1 MPGDG
6 QVIDAWWAEFV
17 RTGRLP
23 ASLALVQR
31 RLIRAVFRGEL
42 PSGPVYVKTMTFPRA
57 KDRLRYLLRALPG
70 DHEARM
76 LRATA
81 AAGVPCP
88 EVLAVRTARRW
99 GLPFRS
105 LLVLRALPVL
115 DAPDPVAARL
125 RDAAALTARL
135 LAAGIVHHDLHAG
148 NFVRLQSGALAVLDL
163 QSVGARGRRATTRR
177 CRIAVAARLLREH
190 LAGAAGLASAL
201 VAGGLLAND
210 AEVAAARA
218 QATRELD
225 RFRRSRVLR
234 CLGNS
239 TEFRRFVTWRGTEYR
254 QRADLPD
261 GHWLPAITNA
271 REVWLGQRALQVF
284 EGRPLAFPALFRKW
298 WWCGGKGALYVPRTC
313 DQDRIE
319 LELAAA
325 RAGHVRYHAQLAS
338 RPPELADSV
347 RPPYPP

>member
-1 MPGDG
+1 MSGATPGDG
-6 QVIDAWWAEFV
+6 QVIDAWWAEFT

-23 ASLALVQR
+23 ASLALVQQ
-31 RLIRAVFRGEL
+31 RLIRAVHRGDL

-70 DHEARM
+70 VHEARM
-76 LRATA
+76 LCATA

-105 LLVLRALPVL
+105 LLVLRALPVQN
-115 DAPDPVAARL
+115 APEPVAERL

-163 QSVGARGRRATTRR
+163 QSAGLRGRRAMARGW
-177 CRIAVAARLLREH
+177 RIAGAARLLREH
-190 LAGAAGLASAL
+190 LAGPGGLGSEL
-201 VAGGLLAND
+201 VAGGLLAD
-210 AEVAAARA
+210 QAEVAAARQ

-225 RFRRSRVLR
+225 RFHRTRVLR

-239 TEFRRFVTWRGTEYR
+239 TEFRRLVAWRGIENR
-254 QRADLPD
+254 QRGELPE
-261 GHWLPAITNA
+261 GRWLPPSPVA
-271 REVWLGQRALQVF
+271 RQVWLGQRALQVF
-284 EGRPLAFPALFRKW
+284 EGRPLAFHALFRKW
-298 WWCGGKGALYVPRTC
+298 WWRGGKGSLYVPRAC

-319 LELAAA
+319 LDIAAA
-325 RAGHVRYHAQLAS
+325 RAGHTRYRTQFAL
-338 RPPELADSV
+338 RPRA
-347 RPPYPP
+347 

>member
-1 MPGDG
+1 MSGGASADG
-6 QVIDAWWAEFV
+6 PVIDAWWAEFV

-23 ASLALVQR
+23 VSLELVQQ
-31 RLIRAVFRGEL
+31 RLIRAVFRGDL
-42 PSGPVYVKTMTFPRA
+42 PSGPVYVKTMTFPRP

-70 DHEARM
+70 AHEARM

-105 LLVLRALPVL
+105 LLVLRALPVQG
-115 DAPDPVAARL
+115 APEPVAARL

-148 NFVRLQSGALAVLDL
+148 NFVRLSGGALAVLDL
-163 QSVGARGRRATTRR
+163 QSAGVRGRRAMGRG

-190 LAGAAGLASAL
+190 LAGDVGLGSEL
-201 VAGGLLAND
+201 VAGGLLAD
-210 AEVAAARA
+210 QVEVAAARQ

-234 CLGNS
+234 CLGTS
-239 TEFRRFVTWRGTEYR
+239 TEFRRQVSWRGIEYR
-254 QRADLPD
+254 LRGDLPE
-261 GHWLPAITNA
+261 GRWLPAFPHA
-271 REVWLGQRALQVF
+271 RQVWLGQRALQVF
-284 EGRPLAFPALFRKW
+284 EGRPPAFYALFRKW
-298 WWCGGKGALYVPRTC
+298 WWRVGKGALYVPREC

-319 LELAAA
+319 LDLAAA
-325 RAGHVRYHAQLAS
+325 REGHVRYHTQGSWPRA
-338 RPPELADSV
+338 
-347 RPPYPP
+347 